1 MSETEKAAGEEDKGV
16 TMIDVLEEE
25 KALKDDAAA
34 VLGNVSDTAC
44 SYSQGY
50 LALARQPLYA
60 AREATV
66 PGQRAEMCLA
76 CSYHSLEVS
85 YNWSGLIT

>member
-1 MSETEKAAGEEDKGV
+1 MSTMSETEKAAAAEEEGV
-16 TMIDVLEEE
+16 TMVDVLEEE
-25 KALKDDAAA
+25 EALEDDAAA

-50 LALARQPLYA
+50 LARQPLYA

-66 PGQRAEMCLA
+66 PGQRAGVCLA
-76 CSYHSLEVS
+76 CSYHCLEVS
-85 YNWSGLIT
+85 PLIGPG